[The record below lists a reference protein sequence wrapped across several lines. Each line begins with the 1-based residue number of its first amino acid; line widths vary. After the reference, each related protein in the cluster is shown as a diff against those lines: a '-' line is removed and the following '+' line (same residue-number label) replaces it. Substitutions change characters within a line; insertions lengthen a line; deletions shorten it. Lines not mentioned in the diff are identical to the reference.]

1 MASEVFLDTSYAI
14 AISSSRDE
22 HRPRALELSRHL
34 RSEGIRIITTRAVVI
49 EIGNALS
56 KAHLRGGAITLID
69 AMEADPHVEI
79 IPVSEGLYAEGA
91 ELYRNREDKEW
102 GMADCISFAV
112 MRNRGVQDALTAD
125 DHFRQAGFRAL
136 LTEQ

>member
-22 HRPRALELSRHL
+22 HRPQALELSRGM
-34 RSEGIRIITTRAVVI
+34 RSEGTRVITTRAVII

-56 KAHLRGGAITLID
+56 KTHLRGGAVTLID
-69 AMEADPHVEI
+69 AMEADPYVEI
-79 IPVSEGLYAEGA
+79 IPVSEELYAEGA
-91 ELYRNREDKEW
+91 KLYRGRKDKEW
-102 GMADCISFAV
+102 GMTDCISFVV
-112 MRNRGVQDALTAD
+112 MRSRGLRDALTAD

-136 LTEQ
+136 LGEQ

>member
-1 MASEVFLDTSYAI
+1 VASEVFLDTSYAI

-34 RSEGIRIITTRAVVI
+34 RSEGTQIITTRAVII
-49 EIGNALS
+49 EIGNALA

-79 IPVSEGLYAEGA
+79 IPVSEELYAEGA
-91 ELYRNREDKEW
+91 KLYRDRQDKEW
-102 GMADCISFAV
+102 GMTDCISFAA